1 MKNNLVDALR
11 LVLPYAVQTA
21 ASARHHARA
30 SASRWPE
37 GQGAEYAARLAA
49 EAEAATHAV
58 TAARL
63 ALADVESA
71 TKAKRK
77 GKATDIAWVSG
88 LGAPY
93 TLHVAKVPATAE
105 FQHLDATLF
114 MNFRAAQSI
123 ANAIRAH
130 V

>member
-1 MKNNLVDALR
+1 MKNATTKALR
-11 LVLPYAVQTA
+11 LLLPLAEAQAEVIRHKAQQA
-21 ASARHHARA
+21 AGMGR
-30 SASRWPE
+30 
-37 GQGAEYAARLAA
+37 GMAEYATEQANA
-49 EAEAATHAV
+49 AEAATHAV

-93 TLHVAKVPATAE
+93 TLHVAKVPATTE